1 MPKKAPTE
9 LSPIKMV
16 GKMNLGIK
24 TEGVDPTLATK
35 FRTGEHKA
43 STYKRNEEEY
53 KK

>member
-1 MPKKAPTE
+1 MPKKAPAE

-35 FRTGEHKA
+35 FRTGEYKA